1 MQRKVNSA
9 KSLYSLSEHGSM
21 YIPLSFPT
29 SLSSSLPKSIC
40 RKVFDRESLWHTSAL
55 LATVMESISLPSR
68 LHQLGGT
75 GSGSRA
81 GLLNNLEAVL
91 NGNGNQKVSSAQM
104 SIVDPATLQMQEEK
118 EISSLGARGGK
129 SDDRMRMQGRSIKES
144 DHSVNNSHAAKLNI
158 DFLPHWSDDLLPRA
172 SHPDRGH
179 SGCQHYC
186 CDHEKSREHI
196 FGQVE
201 TLRGLGMSGTDG
213 IGGHEEAR
221 EALFDNR
228 TNRMQRRLAALP
240 ILEKYVLFLTVF
252 PHLPLLIPVPL
263 SVCIW
268 PGVYVSVLRAVH
280 RASGMAY
287 ACTLTH
293 PKYPLLGFPPGRGT
307 SLATEW
313 IGKNGQIAH
322 CSCHSMHASVSALP
336 HTYFSS
342 LHLLRAQH
350 ILPLETHTP
359 NPSTHIISSKD
370 TLPPSSFHCCPLS
383 LRRFSFLRQTIITTS
398 PSIPP
403 YPPPRSFP
411 PRSKV
416 WEKDLL
422 VE

>member
-68 LHQLGGT
+68 LHQLGGN
-75 GSGSRA
+75 GSGSRE

-104 SIVDPATLQMQEEK
+104 SIVDPATLQKQEK

-144 DHSVNNSHAAKLNI
+144 DHPVNNSHAAKLNI
-158 DFLPHWSDDLLPRA
+158 DFLPHWSDDLLPQA

-179 SGCQHYC
+179 SSCQHYR

-201 TLRGLGMSGTDG
+201 TLRGLGMSDTDG
-213 IGGHEEAR
+213 IGGHDEAR

-252 PHLPLLIPVPL
+252 PHPHLP
-263 SVCIW
+263 
-268 PGVYVSVLRAVH
+268 
-280 RASGMAY
+280 
-287 ACTLTH
+287 
-293 PKYPLLGFPPGRGT
+293 
-307 SLATEW
+307 
-313 IGKNGQIAH
+313 AH
-322 CSCHSMHASVSALP
+322 S
-336 HTYFSS
+336 
-342 LHLLRAQH
+342 
-350 ILPLETHTP
+350 
-359 NPSTHIISSKD
+359 
-370 TLPPSSFHCCPLS
+370 
-383 LRRFSFLRQTIITTS
+383 S
-398 PSIPP
+398 PSLCLYLAWCLCVCTTCSSPCVGHGICVHAYTSEIPP
-403 YPPPRSFP
+403 ARVPPRA
-411 PRSKV
+411 
-416 WEKDLL
+416 WHLACN
-422 VE
+422 